1 MKLLLENW
9 REYLVEEV
17 EYSGILKLK
26 PTPEIILQVK
36 AAMADLP
43 PEAVPLP
50 DKALHIT
57 LIHQDILKPYREK
70 LKAMALPPEP
80 EVLLSDEVEAIEDEE
95 YKDPSIEGGRKSW
108 RIRVADQS
116 QEDLREYVN
125 EVMALVKGPPDPE
138 PNRIFHI
145 TLANLT
151 GDSGDSVK

>member
-9 REYLVEEV
+9 REYLNEEV
-17 EYSGILKLK
+17 KFSGILKLK
-26 PTPEIILQVK
+26 LNPELMVQAK
-36 AAMADLP
+36 AVMETLP

-57 LIHQDILKPYREK
+57 LVHQSVLKKYRALLKK
-70 LKAMALPPEP
+70 LVLPPEP
-80 EVLLSDEVEAIEDEE
+80 EVILAPSYEVKADEAA
-95 YKDPSIEGGRKSW
+95 GRKSW
-108 RIRVADQS
+108 VVPVEN

-138 PNRIFHI
+138 PQRVFHI

-151 GDSGDSVK
+151 GDSGDSVR

>member
-9 REYLVEEV
+9 REYLTEEV
-17 EYSGILKLK
+17 KYGGILKLM
-26 PTPEIILQVK
+26 PTPEIISQAK
-36 AAMADLP
+36 AVMADLP

-50 DKALHIT
+50 EKALHIT

-70 LKAMALPPEP
+70 IKGMALPPEP
-80 EVLLSDEVEAIEDEE
+80 EVILAPGYEEKVDEAL
-95 YKDPSIEGGRKSW
+95 GRKSW
-108 RIRVADQS
+108 VVQVEN

-151 GDSGDSVK
+151 GDSGDSVI